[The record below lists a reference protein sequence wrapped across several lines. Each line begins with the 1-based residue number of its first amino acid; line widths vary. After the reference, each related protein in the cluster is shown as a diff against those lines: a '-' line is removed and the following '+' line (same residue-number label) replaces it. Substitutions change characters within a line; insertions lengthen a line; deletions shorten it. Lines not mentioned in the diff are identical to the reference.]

1 MIPFH
6 LSNFIHQQRWIR
18 WGLGLMGVF
27 IGLGILI
34 LAGRSHPTPPQLSN
48 YALTSQSVFNQLQ
61 SYPVQPDP
69 PTPAFRATHPWE
81 GRLILPEPD
90 PAFPGDWVW
99 VEIYQAPAPY
109 RALVGRTLRLQW
121 EASAPIQTYMQAL
134 STDVHLGEAA
144 RSFLYRGNILPLRLH
159 DRGEV
164 GPLQSVAG
172 ARPLDDVVVSLQ
184 EVSVIPTEAADPYL
198 QITQEPLQITGRF
211 YGLVEIVEPVQ
222 FQDWQN
228 FLCPALP
235 PCPSPQFWVRPF
247 NTATQTFQ
255 GSPFQIQIPQ
265 QLPTRTGIFPST
277 PYQIEASA
285 AGQAGWYIYGAEDV
299 DQNFVVQAIQPRALL
314 QLQPDR
320 IIQGR
325 QASLDYL
332 LRHKWDDVQDR
343 KGTIERVLLDPDPAS
358 AAAPLSV
365 WNQGDQALLLH
376 LFGGIGGPRAE
387 GTPFATV
394 PGHFA
399 FGWGNIQQEPLSQ
412 ELQWDLNYIQV
423 YAHNPQGIIAG
434 PVSWAN
440 YMGDLQRGW
449 LGTRPVSDILVNFP
463 PLTQDYDFDG
473 VTLSPMRDLLI
484 QLQGMAARYRTGDGT
499 GVAAVSPATSCVQD
513 SSQALYL
520 TIERVKE
527 QVRSH
532 PQIQAWLQAHPEA
545 AQTQR
550 FAQLVAFSQDLEDLL
565 QPFGQVRRDWQLN
578 AATLVGIGSHTDP
591 LEWVQDA
598 DLLSALLSWRT
609 MMPRRAQDELTSLFL
624 VHGAKLWVLKT
635 YQVGGW
641 DASIEP
647 LAPTTL
653 LGQIPLISSLWQR
666 LFLSLTT
673 LPTTQEWLLSLALL
687 ILFAGITL
695 PVGVRVGFLFWSPTA
710 IRALPLLFKIL
721 ASFFIPVLAE
731 ELFFRV
737 ILIPHPQEMYAPL
750 VWLGWAIFSLA
761 MFMLYHPLQG
771 LTLSRKRRATFSNP
785 MFLTLATGM
794 GIICTIAYGLT
805 GSIWP
810 AILIHW
816 ICVLAWLYLL
826 GGEVML
832 RVTGGQSDT

>member
-6 LSNFIHQQRWIR
+6 LAKFIRQHLWIR
-18 WGLGLMGVF
+18 WGLGLMGVLL
-27 IGLGILI
+27 GLGALI
-34 LAGRSHPTPPQLSN
+34 LTGPTHSDPPRLSN
-48 YALTSQSVFNQLQ
+48 YAITSQSAFNQLS

-69 PTPAFRATHPWE
+69 PTPAFHTINAWE
-81 GRLILPEPD
+81 GRLILPNPD

-99 VEIYQAPAPY
+99 VEIYQAPTPY
-109 RALVGRTLRLQW
+109 RSLVGRTLRLQW
-121 EASAPIQTYMQAL
+121 EETVPVQTYVQAL
-134 STDVHLGEAA
+134 STRVQLGEAA

-159 DRGEV
+159 DRGNV
-164 GPLQSVAG
+164 GPLQSLAG
-172 ARPLDDVVVSLQ
+172 ARPQDDVVVSLQ
-184 EVSVIPTEAADPYL
+184 QVSVIQTKDADPAL
-198 QITQEPLQITGRF
+198 QIPQEPLQITGRF

-222 FQDWQN
+222 SQDWQH

-255 GSPFQIQIPQ
+255 GRPFQIQIPQ
-265 QLPTRTGIFPST
+265 QLPTRAGIFPST
-277 PYQIEASA
+277 PYQIEASP
-285 AGQAGWYIYGAEDV
+285 AGTSGWYIYGAEDQ
-299 DQNFVVQAIQPRALL
+299 DQTFVVQAIQPRSLL

-332 LRHKWDDVQDR
+332 LRHKWDASQDQ
-343 KGTIERVLLDPDPAS
+343 KGRIERVLLDPDPS
-358 AAAPLSV
+358 STTAPLSV

-376 LFGGIGGPRAE
+376 LFGGIGGPRGE

-434 PVSWAN
+434 SASWAN

-473 VTLSPMRDLLI
+473 ITLSPMQDLLI

-513 SSQALYL
+513 SNQALYL
-520 TIERVKE
+520 TIEQVTE

-545 AQTQR
+545 EQTQR

-565 QPFGQVRRDWQLN
+565 QPFGRVRQDWQQN
-578 AATLVGIGSHTDP
+578 AATLVGIGSHSDP
-591 LEWVQDA
+591 LEWVKDS

-609 MMPRRAQDELTSLFL
+609 MMPRRAQDELASLFL
-624 VHGAKLWVLKT
+624 LHGAKLWILKT

-641 DASIEP
+641 DASIQP
-647 LAPTTL
+647 LAPTTI
-653 LGQIPLISSLWQR
+653 LGQIPFISSLWQR

-673 LPTTQEWLLSLALL
+673 LPTIPEWLLSLALL
-687 ILFAGITL
+687 ILLAGIAL
-695 PVGVRVGFLFWSPTA
+695 PVGLRVGFLFWSPTSTRGGA
-710 IRALPLLFKIL
+710 LLFKIL
-721 ASFFIPVLAE
+721 VPFFIPALTE
-731 ELFFRV
+731 EILFRA
-737 ILIPHPQEMYAPL
+737 ILIPHPQELYAPL
-750 VWLGWAIFSLA
+750 LWFGWAVFSLII
-761 MFMLYHPLQG
+761 FILYHPLQG
-771 LTLSRKRRATFSNP
+771 LTISRQRWATFSNP
-785 MFLTLATGM
+785 MFLALATGI
-794 GIICTIAYGLT
+794 GIICTITYGLT

-810 AILIHW
+810 AVLIHW
-816 ICVLAWLYLL
+816 ICVLVWLYLTPSA
-826 GGEVML
+826 
-832 RVTGGQSDT
+832 RFR